1 MGVFESSC
9 GDGRSRYKVNDFDW
23 HFLLFVIFFSMFDTL
38 IKNGTVIDGSGKPM
52 FRADIGVKEEA
63 IVAIGDLRNEG
74 GERVIDAEGKYVVPG
89 FIDVNNHSDVYWQ
102 IFREPNLESMVRQ
115 GITTLIGGNAGSS
128 LAPLVSKDAIRS
140 IQKWTD
146 VEKITF
152 NWLSMKDFL
161 AEVEKK
167 KLSTNFATLVG
178 HGTIRRG
185 VLHDVMRM
193 VKEDDISVMEH
204 LLKRSMKEGAIGLS
218 TGLCYTHAKSA
229 TPSEILDLAEVSGK
243 YEGLYVTYLR
253 NESEDLLS
261 SIVEAITTAK
271 EAKAPLHISHL
282 KAVGRKHW
290 NLFEEALSMIEAADL
305 DGLRISF
312 DIYPYTTT
320 GSVLYTF
327 LPEWVTEGGRKIMLN
342 HLKNTLTR
350 NNVVREMRKSGIDYA
365 SMSVLSSSLSK
376 MLSRRR
382 ILDIAQSQEKY
393 PEDVIIDLLLA
404 SDGRAIV
411 SIESLSEHNIRHGL
425 QHPFA
430 IVSSNGSGYSLQSQS
445 SGEMVHPRSFG
456 TFPRVL
462 GRYVRDE
469 KILSWEEAIR
479 KMTGFPAERFH
490 IKNRGFLREG
500 YAADVVVLDPSRIA
514 DTATEESPYQYPIG
528 VDWVLVNGVP
538 TITEGVFSGA
548 RSGKVIRKESKLF
561 SW

>member
-1 MGVFESSC
+1 
-9 GDGRSRYKVNDFDW
+9 
-23 HFLLFVIFFSMFDTL
+23 MFDIL

-52 FRADIGVKEEA
+52 FRADIGIKEET

-74 GERVIDAEGKYVVPG
+74 GEQVIDAEGKYVAPG

-102 IFREPNLESMVRQ
+102 IFRESGLESMIRQ
-115 GITTLIGGNAGSS
+115 GVTTLIGGNAGSS

-146 VEKITF
+146 VEKIAF

-161 AEVEKK
+161 SEVENR

-193 VKEDDISVMEH
+193 VKEEDISVMKH
-204 LLKRSMKEGAIGLS
+204 LVKQGMKEGAIGLS
-218 TGLCYTHAKSA
+218 TGLRYTHAKGA
-229 TPSEILDLAEVSGK
+229 TPSEILDLAEVAGK
-243 YEGLYVTYLR
+243 QGGIYATYLR
-253 NESEDLLS
+253 NESEDLLA

-271 EAKAPLHISHL
+271 EAKVSLHISHL
-282 KAVGRKHW
+282 KAVGRKYW
-290 NLFEEALSMIEAADL
+290 GLFEEALSMIEAADL
-305 DGLRISF
+305 DGLRVSF

-342 HLKNTLTR
+342 NLKNTLTR

-365 SMSVLSSSLSK
+365 SMSVIASSLSK

-382 ILDIAQSQEKY
+382 ILDIAQSQGKY

-425 QHPFA
+425 QHPFS
-430 IVSSNGSGYSLQSQS
+430 IVSSNGSGYSIDHQT

-456 TFPRVL
+456 AFPRVL
-462 GRYVRDE
+462 GRYVRDD

-490 IKNRGFLREG
+490 IKQRGFLREG
-500 YAADVVVLDPSRIA
+500 YAADIVLFDPNRIS
-514 DTATEESPYQYPIG
+514 DTATEESPYRYPLGI
-528 VDWVLVNGVP
+528 DWVLVNGVP
-538 TITEGVFSGA
+538 VVTDGALSGA
-548 RSGKVIRKESKLF
+548 RPGKVLRKESKLF